1 MSDELRTLIAETQ
14 ETFRTDPAEA
24 QATFE
29 SVSSLGEGFRSDVTL
44 RDHRL
49 VVDEPESL
57 GGTDTGPNP
66 VELILAALGTCQE
79 ITYRAYAAALGIP
92 LEHVAVTLEGDID
105 LRGFFA
111 VDESVR
117 PGYQKL
123 RGTVR
128 VVSSADE
135 ETLAKLQQAVNAH
148 CPVLDIVSNPVPVE
162 LTLEK
167 AGSADAGSASVEAA

>member
-1 MSDELRTLIAETQ
+1 MA
-14 ETFRTDPAEA
+14 
-24 QATFE
+24 
-29 SVSSLGEGFRSDVTL
+29 L

-57 GGTDTGPNP
+57 GGTDSGPNP

-79 ITYRAYAAALGIP
+79 ITYRAYAAALAIP
-92 LEHVAVTLEGDID
+92 LEHVSVTLEGDID

-117 PGYQKL
+117 PGYQSL

-135 ETLAKLQQAVNAH
+135 ETLATLQQAVNAH
-148 CPVLDIVSNPVPVE
+148 CRSSTSSPTPCPS
-162 LTLEK
+162 
-167 AGSADAGSASVEAA
+167 S

>member
-1 MSDELRTLIAETQ
+1 MPRPSA
-14 ETFRTDPAEA
+14 FR
-24 QATFE
+24 
-29 SVSSLGEGFRSDVTL
+29 
-44 RDHRL
+44 
-49 VVDEPESL
+49 
-57 GGTDTGPNP
+57 
-66 VELILAALGTCQE
+66 
-79 ITYRAYAAALGIP
+79 

-135 ETLAKLQQAVNAH
+135 KTLATLQQAVNAH

-167 AGSADAGSASVEAA
+167 AESARAEAAE